1 MSVVWQVLQFI
12 LTVIETGL
20 CFAFNNM
27 LTGTEY
33 PERWKRVVQ
42 GIAVLVIAYLW
53 ASNRQY
59 VMVSNL
65 ELFVCGTLAFVVIV
79 IIGNKDY
86 VLISGIA
93 LFYLVSGELLSI
105 LYGTVLQFYL
115 GIETYLKRVHL
126 GNPTGWRILIYLAT
140 ILTILCIYKVI
151 RDKKKQFDISR
162 IGRIFLVMG
171 FMEWWALTWTIG
183 QVFEQQ
189 RDRSLWTVSI
199 LLVLILGLTA
209 FFMLYISYLM
219 ERSINEKIEL
229 KNQMAEK
236 SYEETKHLIE
246 NSMLNFHDWKNHI
259 LVLQNYLEQKE
270 IDKANSYLKKIGAS
284 VEILSQHIWCENE
297 VINLIINTKL
307 IEAQEKDVS
316 ISVEVKDV
324 IGEIEDYDLCSILSN
339 LIDNAIE
346 ACEGVASEKRW
357 ISIVIQ
363 GKSNM
368 VIIKIT
374 NSISKIPR
382 IKHREFI
389 SDKEGQHGYGLK
401 SVKSAVNKNDGVIK
415 FEHDAEMFS
424 VTITFFR

>member
-1 MSVVWQVLQFI
+1 MNIVWQVLQLI

-20 CFAFNNM
+20 CFAFYNM
-27 LTGTEY
+27 LTGTVY

-42 GIAVLVIAYLW
+42 GIAVLGIAYLW
-53 ASNRQY
+53 AGNRQY

-65 ELFVCGTLAFVVIV
+65 QLFVCVTLSFVVIV

-86 VLISGIA
+86 VLISGVV
-93 LFYLVSGELLSI
+93 LFYLVSDELLSI
-105 LYGTVLQFYL
+105 LYGTILQFYL
-115 GIETYLKRVHL
+115 GNEEYLKKVHL
-126 GNPTGWRILIYLAT
+126 GNPTGWRILIYSAT
-140 ILTILCIYKVI
+140 ILTMLCVYKAI
-151 RDKKKQFDISR
+151 RDKKQQFDIVK

-171 FMEWWALTWTIG
+171 VMEWWALTWTIG

-199 LLVLILGLTA
+199 LLILILGLTA
-209 FFMLYISYLM
+209 FFILYISYLI
-219 ERSINEKIEL
+219 EKSINEKIEL
-229 KNQMAEK
+229 KNQVAEK
-236 SYEETKHLIE
+236 SYKETKRLIE

-259 LVLQNYLEQKE
+259 LVLQNYLEHKE
-270 IDKANSYLKKIGAS
+270 IDKANRYLKKIGNS
-284 VEILSQHIWCENE
+284 VEMLSQYIWCENE

-324 IGEIEDYDLCSILSN
+324 IEEVEDYDLCSILSN

-346 ACEGVASEKRW
+346 SCEDVVNGKRW

-363 GKSNM
+363 GKSD
-368 VIIKIT
+368 VAIIKIT
-374 NSISKIPR
+374 NSISKVPR
-382 IKHREFI
+382 IKNGEFI
-389 SDKEGQHGYGLK
+389 SSKEGQHGYGLK

-415 FEHDAEMFS
+415 FAHNAEMFS